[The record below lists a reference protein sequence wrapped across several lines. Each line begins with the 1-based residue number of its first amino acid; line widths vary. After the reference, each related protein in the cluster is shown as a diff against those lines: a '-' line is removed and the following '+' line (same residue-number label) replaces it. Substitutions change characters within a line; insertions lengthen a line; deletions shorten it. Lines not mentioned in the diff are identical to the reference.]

1 MTTDSASVPLVP
13 SAADEGTHQA
23 DADILWSESHYLD
36 AVAPD
41 AGTGVYVRLGRLPN
55 QGRSHVMLAVVRPGA
70 GPVVLADP
78 EAPLPAI
85 DGADHLLVAGAYRLS
100 LAWDVPL
107 RQLRVTARGAA
118 ARYTAPADAFGAAS
132 SQAGPGQP
140 AAVELDLTWRTE
152 GTPFR
157 WRSQTRYEIPCRVRG
172 QVTVDGERT
181 DVDWVGQ
188 RDHSWGG
195 RDWWSVDWNWLAVH
209 LDDAPS
215 RHQSVARRR
224 RPKLE
229 IGDIDAFRRDAA
241 LRADGP
247 VRRLQRRTGPL
258 HQPLDVATR
267 ERAQV
272 AQHLRLGV
280 ELVEHRV
287 LEDRAGPVVIDPV
300 HWRRRVHVHGN
311 HRLDA
316 KAVADCLRRN
326 IASAR
331 WVPLERSDFETG
343 SPAP

>member
-1 MTTDSASVPLVP
+1 MTTDSASVPLIP
-13 SAADEGTHQA
+13 SAADEGTHPP

-78 EAPLPAI
+78 DAPLPAV

-118 ARYTAPADAFGAAS
+118 AGYTAPADAFGAAS
-132 SQAGPGQP
+132 SQVGPGR
-140 AAVELDLTWRTE
+140 AAAFELDLTWRSE

-181 DVDWVGQ
+181 DIDWVGQ

-209 LDDAPS
+209 LDDGS
-215 RHQSVARRR
+215 RWHAAAVPAYPPAGTGYFQRGGVVTELTAVSAQSQ
-224 RPKLE
+224 
-229 IGDIDAFRRDAA
+229 FT
-241 LRADGP
+241 ADGLFGATTVRAEPGGHVLTLTPTAFAP
-247 VRRLQRRTGPL
+247 VR
-258 HQPLDVATR
+258 LDSGDGRVSFFPRATCQVATADGR
-267 ERAQV
+267 S
-272 AQHLRLGV
+272 GV
-280 ELVEHRV
+280 GWVEWNLPRP
-287 LEDRAGPVVIDPV
+287 DKDG
-300 HWRRRVHVHGN
+300 
-311 HRLDA
+311 
-316 KAVADCLRRN
+316 
-326 IASAR
+326 
-331 WVPLERSDFETG
+331 
-343 SPAP
+343 

>member
-1 MTTDSASVPLVP
+1 MTTDSTSVPLIP
-13 SAADEGTHQA
+13 SAADEGTHQP

-78 EAPLPAI
+78 DAPLPAV

-118 ARYTAPADAFGAAS
+118 AGYTAPADAFGAAS
-132 SQAGPGQP
+132 SQVGPGR
-140 AAVELDLTWRTE
+140 AAAFELDLTWRSE

-181 DVDWVGQ
+181 DIDWVGQ

-209 LDDAPS
+209 LDDGS
-215 RHQSVARRR
+215 RWHATAVPAYPPVGTGYFQRGGVVTELTAVSAQSQ
-224 RPKLE
+224 
-229 IGDIDAFRRDAA
+229 FT
-241 LRADGP
+241 ADGLFGATTVRAEPGGHVLTLTPAAFAP
-247 VRRLQRRTGPL
+247 VR
-258 HQPLDVATR
+258 LDSGDGRVSFFPRATC
-267 ERAQV
+267 RA
-272 AQHLRLGV
+272 ATADGRSGV
-280 ELVEHRV
+280 GWVEWNLPRP
-287 LEDRAGPVVIDPV
+287 DKDG
-300 HWRRRVHVHGN
+300 
-311 HRLDA
+311 
-316 KAVADCLRRN
+316 
-326 IASAR
+326 
-331 WVPLERSDFETG
+331 
-343 SPAP
+343 